1 MLPAPNFESSD
12 GTAVVMFNSSP
23 CCCALNNIMHSYCI
37 KGSNNTKDFQWK
49 CLEKVA
55 MSNPWMNKL
64 SGVEFK
70 DRRTIAGQGLQL
82 FCKFCCS
89 PHLFKRNELW
99 IFTNLQSSIAWFVFS
114 KLSVLVKIRENSKFV
129 ILVGMWWLQRQERG
143 IGEKRQLFQ

>member
-1 MLPAPNFESSD
+1 MYKGFQQHKRFPMKMLR
-12 GTAVVMFNSSP
+12 
-23 CCCALNNIMHSYCI
+23 
-37 KGSNNTKDFQWK
+37 K
-49 CLEKVA
+49 KVA

-70 DRRTIAGQGLQL
+70 DRRTIAGQGLQS

-89 PHLFKRNELW
+89 PHLFERNELW

-143 IGEKRQLFQ
+143 IGEKKATFSIIKVWKFRKVHSYFCSNILEEHW